1 VPSSSGFPALAVCK
15 DLSRAELYPSS
26 NANCLQ
32 GLLAARFECALP
44 FERSQ
49 KEGLTS
55 RYFGAHGERL
65 GQPKA
70 ASRTLK

>member
-32 GLLAARFECALP
+32 GLLAARFDEGRGDLHAV
-44 FERSQ
+44 RSHSN
-49 KEGLTS
+49 G
-55 RYFGAHGERL
+55 
-65 GQPKA
+65 
-70 ASRTLK
+70 